1 MENASK
7 ALMIAGG
14 VLISVLIISVALMVY
29 NNMSSLSNSKQQV
42 LEAEQLSKYNM
53 QWESYNRDNL
63 RGADVISI
71 YNKAIDVNQKYRE
84 QEGLDYD
91 MITVYIKLKADIV
104 ENTEYWQWDIG
115 LRQYK
120 KVKET
125 ERMVLEEGKSYNTKD
140 NANDLSDFIISTDE
154 SSQNGYTINTKPV
167 TLPTGVEK
175 SVDGHDT
182 YTRSYNKKD
191 AFKLLKFKCANTID
205 ETKEGIE
212 YDKYGRITKIH
223 LVEI

>member
-63 RGADVISI
+63 R
-71 YNKAIDVNQKYRE
+71 E
-84 QEGLDYD
+84 
-91 MITVYIKLKADIV
+91 ADIV